1 MPSILEVSEGIQEIS
16 RLDTGAWGVDVAK
29 IAASPAAP
37 TLVRVLDESA
47 DSDVKAT
54 VMPTGA
60 PSFSGS
66 IMAWPA
72 WAALSGFEGKI
83 LRVEFSFSDDG
94 GVVRG
99 RYARF
104 KVIF

>member
-1 MPSILEVSEGIQEIS
+1 MPSILEVSEGLQEIS
-16 RLDTGAWGVDVAK
+16 RLDTGAWGVNVSRVAS
-29 IAASPAAP
+29 SPAAP
-37 TLVRVLDESA
+37 TVVRVFDESA
-47 DSDVKAT
+47 DIDVKST
-54 VMPTGA
+54 VMPSGA
-60 PSFSGS
+60 ASFAGAL
-66 IMAWPA
+66 MAWPA
-72 WAALSGFEGKI
+72 WAALSGFVGKI